1 MAQAQ
6 LITLAN
12 FSGLLVEST
21 DGRTGTPNGN
31 IYFDQDADRIEIIT
45 AEELPQIDLGSGL
58 EDNPLTN
65 ADGITLQALY
75 GFERARRNTNLNLR
89 FFRPGT
95 RGAFQDAGAFQFR
108 NGVKLAGND
117 RTKIRGSG
125 WTEFAENGAIDRIYF
140 GVRSLNF
147 INADSQPYVQ
157 ISASLSEADLQAA
170 VPINAARTGP
180 LDEAFQ
186 VFGSTANGDAEAG
199 DFDNTGSVLVAKVR
213 TFGQTQGEATS
224 VGSGVSRLQAFSS
237 GFGIGETPSPSSSF
251 NPADVFGPAEI
262 GPFST
267 IVFERFDAPQSQTGF
282 NQGELLFTDIISNPN
297 MASLAE
303 VRARLDALM
312 QLDED
317 IDQGSGAFLPRRADP
332 LYTID
337 TQGRLVTRQGLF
349 IENLPPADL
358 QLVVQ
363 TSDDGQAGTY
373 PFEPEI
379 RITVTDAW
387 VNDPNAWL
395 QVMYLDGDGG
405 ADFETPGAVIVEDSS
420 GNDLQFTPAD
430 VAGQPGSYFIAR
442 PYAYDTNNQ
451 AGLNPGEN
459 KPVIVLAEGDGGA
472 TADSTVF
479 TITRDTIVPVTVAPQ
494 AETNI

>member
-12 FSGLLVEST
+12 FDGLLVESAE
-21 DGRTGTPNGN
+21 GRAGVPTGN
-31 IYFDQDADRIEIIT
+31 IYFDQANDRIEVIT
-45 AEELPQIDLGSGL
+45 LEELPQIDLGSGP

-75 GFERARRNTNLNLR
+75 AFERLRRNNNTALR
-89 FFRPGT
+89 LFLPGT

-108 NGVKLAGND
+108 NGVKLAGID

-125 WTEFAENGAIDRIYF
+125 WTEFAENGQIDRIYF
-140 GVRSLNF
+140 GVRSLND
-147 INADSQPYVQ
+147 INPDSQPFVQ
-157 ISASLSEADLQAA
+157 IAASLSEADLQAA
-170 VPINAARTGP
+170 EPINAARPGP

-186 VFGSTANGDAEAG
+186 VFGSTAHGDADAG
-199 DFDNTGSVLVAKVR
+199 DFDSTQSVLVAKVR

-224 VGSGVSRLQAFSS
+224 IGSGVARLQAFSA

-251 NPADVFGPAEI
+251 AAANVFGPAEI
-262 GPFST
+262 APFNS
-267 IVFERFDAPQSQTGF
+267 ILFERFGAPQSQTGF
-282 NQGELLFTDIISNPN
+282 NQGSLDFTDVIANPD

-312 QLDED
+312 QQDTD
-317 IDQGSGAFLPRRADP
+317 IDQGAGEFLPRRADP

-337 TQGRLVTRQGLF
+337 TEGRLVTRQGLF

-358 QLVVQ
+358 QSIVQ
-363 TSDDGQAGTY
+363 TADNGTQGTY

-379 RITVTDAW
+379 RINVTDAW

-395 QVMYLDGDGG
+395 QVMYLDGD
-405 ADFETPGAVIVEDSS
+405 ADSDFETPNAVIVQDSA

-430 VAGQPGSYFIAR
+430 ASGQPGAHFIAR

-451 AGLNPGEN
+451 AGLNPGED

-472 TADSTVF
+472 TADSAVF
-479 TITRDTIVPVTVAPQ
+479 TITRQTVVPVTVAPQ
-494 AETNI
+494 VETNI